1 MSRILCRG
9 LCALAVCLPLLSA
22 TAVADR
28 ATIVANPVR
37 ILVSENTFGGC
48 MVQLSVDPQ
57 TMLPNCGS
65 AWVTMSCDGT
75 FMPKDVSD
83 RLLEQAQMAFV
94 LGKGLSV
101 FVDDS
106 RRHNG
111 YCLAYRVDIW

>member
-1 MSRILCRG
+1 MSSTLRRV
-9 LCALAVCLPLLSA
+9 LCALAIYLPIMST
-22 TAVADR
+22 TALADR

-57 TMLPNCGS
+57 SMLPNCGS

-83 RLLEQAQMAFV
+83 RLLEQAQMAFA
-94 LGKGLSV
+94 LDKGLSV
-101 FVDDS
+101 YIDDS